1 MKERCLSG
9 SGYGGGVTQWLEARH
24 ELVKMEEGKR
34 EGEIKIKRGMGGGG
48 HGGSVAV
55 DDRCVG

>member
-1 MKERCLSG
+1 M
-9 SGYGGGVTQWLEARH
+9 EARH

>member
-1 MKERCLSG
+1 MAWAGEDEGMR
-9 SGYGGGVTQWLEARH
+9 
-24 ELVKMEEGKR
+24 EE
-34 EGEIKIKRGMGGGG
+34 EIKIKRGMGSGG